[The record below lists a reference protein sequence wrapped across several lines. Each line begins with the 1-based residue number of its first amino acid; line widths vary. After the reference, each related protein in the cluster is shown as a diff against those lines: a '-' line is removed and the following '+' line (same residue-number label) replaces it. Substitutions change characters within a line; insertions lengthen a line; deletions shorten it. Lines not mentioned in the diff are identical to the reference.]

1 MAIDAQ
7 TFRASLGRFAS
18 GVTVVTTSHGEQRA
32 GLTVSAFSSVSLEPP
47 LILVCIDKRSS
58 AIDQIDASQ
67 VFAVHILSEAQV
79 DLSNRFASRSEDKFA
94 GLDFEK
100 SAFGNPKL
108 PDALVFLDCRVSQKI
123 DAGDHFIYVGL
134 IEEAEVAEEKQP
146 LVYFSGGYRSL
157 ME

>member
-18 GVTVVTTSHGEQRA
+18 GVTVVTTAFGEGQA
-32 GLTVSAFSSVSLEPP
+32 GLTVSAFSSVSLDPP

-58 AIDQIDASQ
+58 AIERIDGSQ
-67 VFAVHILSEAQV
+67 AFAVHVLSESQV

-94 GLDFEK
+94 GVSVAR
-100 SAFGNPKL
+100 SALGNPRL
-108 PDALVFLDCRVSQKI
+108 EDTLVFLDCRVSQKV
-123 DAGDHFIYVGL
+123 DAGDHFIYIGQ
-134 IEEAEVAEEKQP
+134 IEEAEIQEEKQP

-157 ME
+157 AK